1 MELRVNANGKRSLRA
16 QHSGNIGGATGARA
30 WKDECI
36 IKGEDMKK
44 IGRGRLGSLVKTLRE
59 WKVIEKS

>member
-44 IGRGRLGSLVKTLRE
+44 IGRGEKTSDSIGDRRE
-59 WKVIEKS
+59 